1 MPTES
6 LDLVIRGGTV
16 VTASG
21 QFGADVA
28 VRDGKIA
35 MLGAGLPRGAR
46 EIAAEGRYVLPGGVD
61 THCHIEQISGA
72 GLMNADTFETATR
85 SAAFGGTTTVVSFA
99 AQHPGK
105 RIRDVVADYAV
116 LADRGALIDYA
127 FHMIVADIS
136 GENLTH
142 DIPALIA
149 DDHRSIKIF
158 TTYDKVRLD
167 DPSILSVLDAARAGG
182 ALVCFH
188 AENDGLIRHATARL
202 LAEGKTAPRYHVLSH
217 PRAAEIE
224 ALERMCRF
232 SEFTGQPIML
242 FHVSTREG
250 AEIVRAARTRGARVS
265 AETCPHYLF
274 MTADV
279 LDQPGNQAAAFMCS
293 PPQRTPDDQAALW
306 QALAR
311 GDLQIVTSDHAPYR
325 MDATGK
331 FAHGTD
337 APFNRIANG
346 MPGLEV
352 RLPLMFNAMVSE
364 GRLGIEKFVE
374 LTSTAPADI
383 FGLAGKGRIAP
394 GADADIAIWDPG
406 KRVTFGVNDLHDNT
420 GYNPFA
426 GHSVTGWPE
435 TVFSRGEVVIG
446 NGKLC
451 GSPGRGQRVRMAVSQ
466 AMRPA
471 RGSEGAALGTK

>member
-1 MPTES
+1 MPSKS

-16 VTASG
+16 VTASE
-21 QFGADVA
+21 QFSADVA
-28 VRDGKIA
+28 IRDGRIA
-35 MLGAGLPRGAR
+35 MLGHSLPEGAR
-46 EIAAEGRYVLPGGVD
+46 EIDATGRFVLPGGVD

-105 RIRDVVADYAV
+105 RIRDVVADYAA
-116 LADRGALIDYA
+116 LAARGALIDYA

-136 GENLTH
+136 GENLSH

-149 DDHRSIKIF
+149 EDHRSLKIF

-167 DPSILSVLDAARAGG
+167 DPSILDVLTVAREGG

-188 AENDGLIRHATARL
+188 AENDGLIRHATKHL
-202 LAEGKTAPRYHVLSH
+202 LAEGRTAPKHHALSH
-217 PRAAEIE
+217 PREAEIE
-224 ALERMCRF
+224 ALGRMCLF

-250 AEIVRAARTRGARVS
+250 AEVVRAARHRGVRVS

-274 MTADV
+274 MTAEI
-279 LDQPGNQAAAFMCS
+279 LDRPGNAGAAFMCS
-293 PPQRTPDDQAALW
+293 PPQRTADDQAALW
-306 QALAR
+306 QALAQ
-311 GDLQIVTSDHAPYR
+311 GDLQIVSSDHAPYR
-325 MDATGK
+325 MDETGK

-337 APFNRIANG
+337 APFNKIANG

-383 FGLAGKGRIAP
+383 FGLTGKGRIAP
-394 GADADIAIWDPG
+394 GADADIAIWNPDS
-406 KRVTFGVNDLHDNT
+406 RVTYGENDLHDNT

-426 GHSVTGWPE
+426 GYGVTGWPE
-435 TVFSRGEVVIG
+435 TVIARGEVIVD
-446 NGKLC
+446 NGRLS
-451 GSPGRGQRVRMAVSQ
+451 GTPGRGRRVRMAVSP

-471 RGSEGAALGTK
+471 I